1 MLKLTPKFSKMEFY
15 VILYAKI
22 VLRKT
27 SKNFSKEKKK
37 KEKNFTS

>member
-1 MLKLTPKFSKMEFY
+1 MLKFTPKFSKMEFY

-27 SKNFSKEKKK
+27 SKYFSKEKKK
-37 KEKNFTS
+37 KLNYFS